1 METNSGGEG
10 MLKIGQCITG
20 IIQRMDESQSGILQ
34 IQKDQVF
41 VRHVMLK
48 EEVRVRIIKRIN
60 KGYAAELVKVIK
72 PSVDR
77 IAVNCGIY
85 ERCGSCQLLHMCAQA
100 QKQYKIQYL
109 KSLCN
114 DAKSLNLKVDDVHMM
129 KQPLAYRNKIII
141 GFSKDRN
148 HQIQAGFYE
157 EFSHQIVP
165 YQCCLLHPSICDKI
179 IQTIVILMKKMRI
192 EPYEEDKRR
201 GLLRHV
207 LIRYGNVS
215 KQIMVVLVVNNQVF
229 PARKNFINA
238 LCKEHPEITTVIQ
251 NVNTRK
257 TSVVLGEQER
267 IIYGP
272 GYIEDILCDLKFR
285 ISAKSF
291 YQINH
296 NQTEVLYKT
305 AIDTLRLVG
314 NERVLD
320 AYCGIGTIGMT
331 MAKHVKE
338 VIGVEINK
346 DAVHDA
352 KNNANANKIKNIRF
366 ICEDASA
373 CMRNMANQKERVDIV
388 VLDPPREGSNEEFIK
403 SISTLRPKQVLYISC
418 NPQTQIRDLKLFQ
431 KYGYVGKTMTG
442 VDLFPGTFHVESI
455 VRLSRIK

>member
-1 METNSGGEG
+1 METNSRGEN
-10 MLKIGQCITG
+10 MLKIGQTING
-20 IIQRMDESQSGILQ
+20 VIQRMDESQSGIFQ
-34 IQKDQVF
+34 VQKDQVF
-41 VRHVMLK
+41 VRHVLLR
-48 EEVRVRIIKRIN
+48 EEVRVRITKRMN
-60 KGYAAELVKVIK
+60 KGYAAELVKVMK

-77 IAVNCGIY
+77 VEVSCGIY
-85 ERCGSCQLLHMCAQA
+85 ERCGSCQLLHMKPEA
-100 QKQYKIQYL
+100 QKQYKIQHL
-109 KSLCN
+109 KSLCS
-114 DAKSLNLKVDDVHMM
+114 DAKSLNLKMDDVHMM
-129 KQPLAYRNKIII
+129 KDAFAYRNKIII

-157 EFSHQIVP
+157 EFSHRIVP
-165 YQCCLLHPSICDKI
+165 YQHCLLHPRICDNI
-179 IQTIVILMKKMRI
+179 IQSIVVLMKKLRI

-207 LIRYGNVS
+207 LIRYGQIS

-229 PARKNFINA
+229 PARKNFVHA
-238 LCKEHPEITTVIQ
+238 LCKEHPEITTIIQ

-257 TSVVLGEQER
+257 TSVVLGDQER
-267 IIYGP
+267 VIYGP
-272 GYIEDILCDLKFR
+272 GYIEDVLCDLKFR

-296 NQTEVLYKT
+296 DQTEVLYKT
-305 AIDTLRLVG
+305 AIDTLRLIG

-346 DAVHDA
+346 DAVQDA

-366 ICEDASA
+366 ICDDASA
-373 CMRNMANQKERVDIV
+373 FMRKMANQKERVDIV

-403 SISTLRPKQVLYISC
+403 SVSILGPRQVLYISC

-431 KYGYVGKTMTG
+431 KYGYVGKTITG

-455 VRLSRIK
+455 VRLSKAK